1 MSEIQAVHT
10 PCKQCVFA
18 TYDNITQIGCALNYL
33 DKYRFNNID
42 ILEAYDEDKEFYVI
56 NGKKCLGY
64 RENKWFEQFDLQNS
78 SLEDKIA
85 KYNETNS
92 LNYTAIM
99 NLQVLSHDE
108 FDSLCQQL
116 ANCTIKPKRLVLIR
130 YRDDELSFAYD
141 LIDQI
146 LKKHNISCVW
156 RIQTMLDNTI
166 IYENAVHNIVQ
177 HDRGSRF
184 ALSLNGYSED
194 LIKIVETVNTKV
206 YKELDSFILGGN
218 KDKSA
223 MIYSISVYKYG
234 VANNEDITLNDEL
247 YTII

>member
-18 TYDNITQIGCALNYL
+18 TYHNITQIGCALNYI
-33 DKYRFNNID
+33 DKYRSNSID
-42 ILEAYDEDKEFYVI
+42 ILEAYDEDKEFYVV
-56 NGKKCLGY
+56 NGKKCIGY
-64 RENKWFEQFDLQNS
+64 RENKWFEQLGMADS
-78 SLEDKIA
+78 SIEDKVA
-85 KYNETNS
+85 KYNESNHVY
-92 LNYTAIM
+92 YTTII
-99 NLQVLSHDE
+99 NLQVLSHDQL
-108 FDSLCQQL
+108 DSLCQQL
-116 ANCTIKPKRLVLIR
+116 TLCSIKPKKLILIR
-130 YRDDELSFAYD
+130 YRDDKLSFSYES
-141 LIDQI
+141 IENI
-146 LKKHNISCVW
+146 LKKYNISCVW

-184 ALSLNGYSED
+184 VLSLNGYSED
-194 LIKIVETVNTKV
+194 LIKIVETVNDKV

-223 MIYSISVYKYG
+223 MIYSTSVYRYG